1 MSFSRSARV
10 STVFGVNWASEA
22 TNETLAPPHRAAED
36 GLWREAHKIWAGM
49 GCAFEAALAQLGGDQ
64 AGQHQAL
71 EGFIALGADPAARA
85 ARHALTAAGVRG
97 VARGPYGHVKE
108 DPLGLTQRE
117 RQIAEMLAASLSNA
131 QIAQRLQRS
140 ERTVAHHV
148 SAVLA
153 KLGVKT
159 RSQVASRL

>member
-1 MSFSRSARV
+1 MHLSLAWP
-10 STVFGVNWASEA
+10 GAGQPLLLLGPNPQACSEA
-22 TNETLAPPHRAAED
+22 VLALVSLLAPLPI
-36 GLWREAHKIWAGM
+36 K
-49 GCAFEAALAQLGGDQ
+49 QVP
-64 AGQHQAL
+64 
-71 EGFIALGADPAARA
+71 PAARA

-153 KLGVKT
+153 KLGVRT
-159 RSQVASRL
+159 RTEVAVRLSPLAPPAQGQPHPTKASPRND